1 MQNLRQVSLLTSG
14 QEQVLTIPPE
24 LALSSTEVLLRK
36 EGHRLIIRTLAN

>member
-24 LALSSTEVLLRK
+24 LALSSTEVFPV
-36 EGHRLIIRTLAN
+36 RLNCQTPDDY